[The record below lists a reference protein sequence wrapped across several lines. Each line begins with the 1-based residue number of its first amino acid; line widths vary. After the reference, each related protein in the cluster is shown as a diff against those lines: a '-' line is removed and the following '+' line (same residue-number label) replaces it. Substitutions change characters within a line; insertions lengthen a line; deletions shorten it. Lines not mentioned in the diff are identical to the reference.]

1 MKKVKLALYI
11 AFAISLVLFIF
22 LMGREWDFFSKSINI
37 LPQAI
42 PVLFIISMAF
52 LVLILIIEKL
62 HVERLKSQLGRMEK
76 DNLNLKAKL
85 FDQEEERKEVDRSI
99 HSFEGSLDKA
109 EEKPKTTRK
118 KSSTKKNDGNSN
130 K

>member
-11 AFAISLVLFIF
+11 SFFVALIIFI
-22 LMGREWDFFSKSINI
+22 LLLAREWDFFSKSINI

-42 PVLFIISMAF
+42 PVLFIITMVL
-52 LVLILIIEKL
+52 LVLIVILEKF
-62 HVERLKSQLGRMEK
+62 HGERLKSQVSHLEK

-99 HSFEGSLDKA
+99 QSFEGSLDKT

-118 KSSTKKNDGNSN
+118 KSSKNSDGDNKK
-130 K
+130 